1 MRKLRKFTF
10 LFLIFFSCNVF
21 ALITPDT
28 LSPGV
33 SKNLSNPSNNTALQS
48 QLYGMSNLSV
58 PERKQEAF
66 FIKINNLLNNK
77 DLDNHSQA
85 LANILMANYHVLNSD
100 TLRAREFMS
109 IAQPLVQSV
118 NQESLNNQYD
128 YVNVFVLRSEGDLE
142 EALNVSEELYEK
154 VKDKWVLNKLGDLVL
169 ENAYINALFARYRES
184 IQSLDIALDYSLD
197 SNDPYLISETYNVF
211 GILYSFLNDHKSA
224 IMYFEKAIDVMKQH
238 PNLVR
243 NIYFYANL
251 ADSYRQDDQYEKA
264 LELTDKTMQL
274 AIREGDIPLQAFA
287 HQVRARVFTNQEKYE
302 EALQQLKFAK
312 TLQEQVGE
320 QMFGYELHLDFA
332 SAYIKLGQIDAA
344 EEHIEMAIDS
354 AQEAA
359 KLDDFY
365 LNKLRSDIEAKRGN
379 YEQAYNLLSR
389 SSRAYRQS
397 YNDNLTYVSNLAR
410 EQLDQERLSFENKLL
425 ENEVALNAKYVD
437 KYKSYSH
444 ILIALVMLLLLLV
457 VLGFWLLFK
466 YRRVAKTNEQL
477 ALTDTLTKLPN
488 RRQMFR
494 KLDNEHVKS
503 VPGNSI
509 YSLIIFDIDHFKTI
523 NDRFGHHIGDKVIK
537 RIASITQHTLREED
551 TIGRISGEEF
561 LIILPETTL
570 KDAELIAHRL
580 SEQFAN
586 AEFSDLAEGIHLTA
600 SFGVTEYSQEDERL
614 DMVINRADRLLYKA
628 KKEGRN
634 RVVSTFNNDDTDLN

>member
-1 MRKLRKFTF
+1 MQKLRKFTF
-10 LFLIFFSCNVF
+10 LSLIFFSCNVF

-28 LSPGV
+28 LSPAV
-33 SKNLSNPSNNTALQS
+33 SNNASNPSNNTALQS

-66 FIKINNLLNNK
+66 FIKIKNLLSKK

-109 IAQPLVQSV
+109 IAQPLMQSV
-118 NQESLNNQYD
+118 NQESLYNQYD
-128 YVNVFVLRSEGDLE
+128 YVNVLVLRSEGDLE
-142 EALNVSEELYEK
+142 KALNVSDKLYDR
-154 VKDKWVLNKLGDLVL
+154 VKDKWALNKLGDLVL
-169 ENAYINALFARYRES
+169 ENAYINALFARYKES

-211 GILYSFLNDHKSA
+211 GILYSLLNDHKSA
-224 IMYFEKAIDVMKQH
+224 IMYFEKAIDVMQQH

-251 ADSYRQDDQYEKA
+251 ADSYRQDGQYKKA
-264 LELTDKTMQL
+264 LELTDKTVRL
-274 AIREGDIPLQAFA
+274 AIQESDIPLQAFA
-287 HQVRARVFTNQEKYE
+287 HQVKARVYTNQKKYE
-302 EALQQLKFAK
+302 EALQQLKAAQ

-320 QMFGYELHLDFA
+320 QLFGYELHLDFA
-332 SAYIKLGQIDAA
+332 SAFLKLEQIDQA
-344 EEHIEMAIDS
+344 EEHIELAINS
-354 AQEAA
+354 AKEAA
-359 KLDDFY
+359 RLDDFY
-365 LNKLRSDIEAKRGN
+365 LNKLRSDIEAKRGDF
-379 YEQAYNLLSR
+379 EQAYNLLSK
-389 SSRAYRQS
+389 SSRTYRQS

-425 ENEVALNAKYVD
+425 ENEIALNSKYVE
-437 KYKSYSH
+437 KYKGYSN
-444 ILIALVMLLLLLV
+444 ILIGLVILLLLLML
-457 VLGFWLLFK
+457 LGFWLLLK
-466 YRRVAKTNEQL
+466 YRRVAKTNEQMT
-477 ALTDTLTKLPN
+477 LTDTLTQLPN

-503 VPGNSI
+503 VPGHSI

-561 LIILPETTL
+561 LIILPETVL
-570 KDAELIAHRL
+570 KDAEAIAYRL
-580 SEQFAN
+580 NKLFAN

-634 RVVSTFNNDDTDLN
+634 RVVSTFNNDDTDSN